1 MVLQGSGLLCHVK
14 GVCSPVKER
23 CYKQVLRA
31 SLVLLIFCITEQ
43 NKLRSALLTQ
53 PGAVR
58 VSRGAQT
65 VAQEL
70 MHSMASS
77 LLWPWSGLQ
86 ECVFFGW
93 NTQKEEIN
101 LGLGIDSISF
111 GISELTSAINMK
123 TSEKIV
129 F

>member
-1 MVLQGSGLLCHVK
+1 MLQAGPESLSGSFDLLYH
-14 GVCSPVKER
+14 
-23 CYKQVLRA
+23 
-31 SLVLLIFCITEQ
+31 TEQ
-43 NKLRSALLTQ
+43 SKLRSALLTQ

-93 NTQKEEIN
+93 NMQKEEIN

-111 GISELTSAINMK
+111 GISELTSTINMK